1 MWKNLKNYKS
11 IKTPSVGGGTG
22 AMQLRSVLEW
32 SALLWAVIADVNKPS
47 N

>member
-1 MWKNLKNYKS
+1 MWKNERNYKS
-11 IKTPSVGGGTG
+11 IKTSSVGGDTG
-22 AMQLRSVLEW
+22 AVQLRSVLGW